1 MQTKTTWTD
10 QQRNAIYA
18 TDGSVLVSAAAGSG
32 KTAVLVERVIKLI
45 TREENPI
52 DVDRLLIVTFTR
64 AAASEMRQRLSDKL
78 SDLLQEDPYNPNLLR
93 QKQLLYN
100 ASISTIDSFC
110 SNIVREYFHT
120 LNINSDFRNAEDS
133 ELSILE
139 NQALDI
145 SFEDFY
151 KQDGDDFINLVNAF
165 SSKGGDVKLREIVL
179 KVCEFLATQPFPE
192 KWLDDMIDNYGDKPI
207 AETIWGRILID
218 YSSSTAMHAVNLI
231 ENSIKI
237 VSEENALCEKLIP
250 VFEDDLAFIQK
261 LQEKLLNCSWDEIKQ
276 HIYSFAPPQLR
287 APKGYTEHPIKKAAA
302 KNRDE
307 VKELI
312 KELKSIFIWS
322 EEEAKQE
329 IREVKLLTETLFELV
344 RDYLNNLSDLKQK
357 KNILSFADIESL
369 TVKLLAEPCKD
380 TYKKTEQ
387 ADEIS
392 SRYDAVMVDEFQDVN
407 DVQDLIFKCVSNEEN
422 NLFVVGDVKQSIYG
436 FRQAKPEIFINRK
449 NVYNRYDKDNPRY
462 PATIVLDMNF
472 RSRNE
477 VCDAVNFI
485 FSRLMSKESAQM
497 DYTND
502 ERLNVGAKY
511 DPSNKCGFEIAMIDK
526 NAFDEDDNAVLE
538 ARFIANKIRKMMSE
552 GFTVTE
558 KKGERKATYGDFAV
572 IIRSPKKTASTY
584 VKVLSDYG
592 IPAFSDNK
600 NNFFDAQEIK
610 VILNLLRVINNPTLD
625 IPLLS
630 VMCSPIFGFT
640 PDELAQMRAGSR
652 YLSLYAS
659 VIGYSEKSYKAKSFL
674 KELEKLRNLSYV
686 CGIDEL
692 IGRIYDETAFLAITS
707 AVSKDFEPEKNLNLL
722 REYARS
728 FENNGYKTL
737 SDFIQFIDKMAENET
752 ALPASSPGEEGINGV
767 KVLSIH
773 SSKGLEYP
781 VCFIADTA
789 HEFNKEEINKSD
801 VLLDSHAGLG
811 IKKTENFCRY
821 NTLPMLAVR
830 KEIEKNNIAEEI
842 RVLYVALTR
851 AREKLII
858 VSTKNDVW
866 KYLESQ
872 YSKIV
877 MDKIIEPYTVSRSK
891 CISDWITLCA
901 LVHPSLNNLRKS
913 IDPASAHIFNDGN
926 TLDWQFEII
935 NKFSDDKQN
944 DENISCEAGDTET
957 NIISDIQKL
966 TESVLPP
973 DDDLLKN
980 MLNRNISF
988 EYPNKAIMNLP
999 QKVSASQ
1006 IAHEQNSSYFE
1017 RILTKPKFLKDKAV
1031 SAVEKGTAHHCF
1043 LEYCDFSKA
1052 REDVSAEIDRLYSLN
1067 LIDDIQRNLIDSAKL
1082 SVLLHNKIFD
1092 RIIKSEKVM
1101 REEQFFAKVSPSVV
1115 YDEYKD
1121 MQTDCNIIL
1130 QGAVDLAFVEDD
1142 MLVIVDYKTD
1152 KVSDMQKLKD
1162 LYSKQL
1168 ELYKSAMSQST
1179 GLKVKECVICSV
1191 WLDDCISI

>member
-1 MQTKTTWTD
+1 MQTNTTWTD
-10 QQRNAIYA
+10 EQLNAIYA

-64 AAASEMRQRLSDKL
+64 AAAAEMRQRLSDKL
-78 SDLLQEDPYNPNLLR
+78 SDLLQEDPYNTNLLR

-120 LNINSDFRNAEDS
+120 LNINSDFRNAEES

-139 NQALDI
+139 KQALDI

-151 KQDGDDFINLVNAF
+151 KQDRDDFANLVNTF
-165 SSKGGDVKLREIVL
+165 SSKDGDVKLREIVL
-179 KVCEFLATQPFPE
+179 KVCEFLTTQPFPD
-192 KWLDDMIDNYGDKPI
+192 KWLDEMIDNYGDKPI

-218 YSSSTAMHAVNLI
+218 YSYSTAVHDINLT
-231 ENSIKI
+231 ENSIKRI
-237 VSEENALCEKLIP
+237 SEENALYEKLIP
-250 VFEDDLAFIQK
+250 VFEDDLTFIQN

-276 HIYSFAPPQLR
+276 HIYSFAPCQLR
-287 APKGYTEHPIKKAAA
+287 APKGYTEHPIKKAVA

-307 VKELI
+307 VKTSI
-312 KELKSIFIWS
+312 KELKSIFLWS

-329 IREVKLLTETLFELV
+329 IKEIKFLTETLFELV
-344 RDYLNNLSDLKQK
+344 KHYLKNLSELKQK

-369 TVKLLAEPCKD
+369 TVKLLAEPCDD
-380 TYKKTEQ
+380 TYRKTEQ
-387 ADEIS
+387 ANEIS

-407 DVQDLIFKCVSNEEN
+407 DVQDLIFKCVSNDEN

-449 NVYNRYDKDNPRY
+449 NIYNRYDVSKPLY

-472 RSRNE
+472 RSRRE

-497 DYTND
+497 DYTKD
-502 ERLNVGAKY
+502 EKLNVGANY
-511 DPSNKCGFEIAMIDK
+511 APSDKCGFEIAMIDK

-558 KKGERKATYGDFAV
+558 KKCERKATYGDFAV

-659 VIGYSEKSYKAKSFL
+659 VIGYSKKSNKAKSFL

-707 AVSKDFEPEKNLNLL
+707 AVSKDFVPAKNLNLL
-722 REYARS
+722 REYARN

-737 SDFIQFIDKMAENET
+737 SDFIQFIDKMSENGT
-752 ALPASSPGEEGINGV
+752 TLSASSPGEEGINGV

-789 HEFNKEEINKSD
+789 HAFNEKEVRNSD

-811 IKKTENFCRY
+811 FKKTENFCRY
-821 NTLPMLAVR
+821 NTLPMLAVK
-830 KEIEKNNIAEEI
+830 KEIMKNNIAEEI

-851 AREKLII
+851 AKEKLII
-858 VSTKNDVW
+858 VSTKTDIQ
-866 KYLESQ
+866 KYLEEQ

-877 MDKIIEPYTVSRSK
+877 MDKIIEPYAVSRCKS
-891 CISDWITLCA
+891 ISDWIILCA

-913 IDPASAHIFNDGN
+913 IDPASVHISNDGN
-926 TLDWQFEII
+926 TLDWNFEII
-935 NKFSDDKQN
+935 NKLSDMQS
-944 DENISCEAGDTET
+944 DENIPYEAGDAET
-957 NIISDIQKL
+957 NIFSDIQKL
-966 TESVLPP
+966 NESSLPS
-973 DDDLLKN
+973 DDLLKN
-980 MLNRNISF
+980 ILSRNIAF
-988 EYPNKAIMNLP
+988 EYPNKTIMNLP

-1006 IAHEQNSSYFE
+1006 IAHEQNSNYFE
-1017 RILTKPKFLKDKAV
+1017 RILAKPKFLKGEAL
-1031 SAVEKGTAHHCF
+1031 SAVEKGTAHHRF

-1052 REDVSAEIDRLYSLN
+1052 REDVNAEIDRLYKLN
-1067 LIDDIQRNLIDSAKL
+1067 LIDDFQRSVIDSEKL

-1092 RIIKSEKVM
+1092 RIIKSAEVM
-1101 REEQFFAKVSPSVV
+1101 REEQFFAKVSPSIV
-1115 YDEYKD
+1115 YDEYNG

-1179 GLKVKECVICSV
+1179 GLGVKECVICSV